1 MDKSGKI
8 TVGTVAA
15 IIAALAA
22 LFTAWLVYND
32 ADKPLIADVDCVHWK
47 APQSVVTE
55 LRAMDGKKGGAGG
68 SAVDPNRMTGVDAN
82 DVCSMYTVTIENK
95 NRDSTKNTQMTI
107 LTAVHWEVSW
117 MSTKGPQRKVYSGN
131 QLIPLPDILHGDKVY
146 VKAWSSCKA
155 GRPTENEV
163 RIMQESGDYRLGKIR
178 PVRASMHRLD
188 ELISIARSY
197 IIAAVAI
204 VLISVGTIL
213 IKRKYFPQNEQTAP

>member
-32 ADKPLIADVDCVHWK
+32 AEKPLIADVNCVHWK
-47 APQSVVTE
+47 APQSVVTQ
-55 LRAMDGKKGGAGG
+55 LRAMDGKKGGT
-68 SAVDPNRMTGVDAN
+68 AVDPNRMTGVDAN
-82 DVCSMYTVTIENK
+82 NVCSMYNVTIENK
-95 NRDSTKNTQMTI
+95 DRDSTKNTQMTI
-107 LTAVHWEVSW
+107 LTAVHWEVRW

-131 QLIPLPDILHGDKVY
+131 QLIPLPDILHEDKVY
-146 VKAWSSCKA
+146 VKAWASCKA

-163 RIMQESGDYRLGKIR
+163 RIRQEQGYNRLGKIR
-178 PVRASMHRLD
+178 PVRASMQRLD

-197 IIAAVAI
+197 FIAAVAI
-204 VLISVGTIL
+204 VFISVGTIL